1 MKYYF
6 INTANQ
12 QEGPIDVHEFA
23 SHGVTDQSFVWR
35 EGMADWKRAG
45 DCDELKSFFE
55 APATQIHPAAEE
67 PPAAT
72 DCNDGV
78 PAPPC
83 HLTAAITGLVLM
95 TIPIPYVAL
104 LGGAALGITEDDID
118 DISGF
123 GREIAGVGIGVMIR
137 DEQGEG
143 KLSVRTSPEY
153 DASAI
158 CTALGGGGHRA
169 AAGATVPGGIAAAKA
184 AVLRV
189 LTDMG
194 VL

>member
-6 INTANQ
+6 INACNQ

-23 SHGVTDQSFVWR
+23 SHGVTDQSFVWC

-55 APATQIHPAAEE
+55 APTTQIHPSFEE
-67 PPAAT
+67 TNAT
-72 DCNDGV
+72 TDYSNDV

-104 LGGAALGITEDDID
+104 FGGAALGITGIVLNVCAYNFWKKGNYAVMQRLDTKARKL
-118 DISGF
+118 SK
-123 GREIAGVGIGVMIR
+123 AALWVGIGTWIFFIVLVI
-137 DEQGEG
+137 
-143 KLSVRTSPEY
+143 
-153 DASAI
+153 
-158 CTALGGGGHRA
+158 ALA
-169 AAGATVPGGIAAAKA
+169 CS
-184 AVLRV
+184 
-189 LTDMG
+189 
-194 VL
+194 

>member
-55 APATQIHPAAEE
+55 APATQIHPSFEE
-67 PPAAT
+67 ANATT

-104 LGGAALGITEDDID
+104 LGGAALGITAIVLNVCAYNFWKKVTTP
-118 DISGF
+118 SCNASTTKHASSQRLPYGWALAP
-123 GREIAGVGIGVMIR
+123 G
-137 DEQGEG
+137 
-143 KLSVRTSPEY
+143 LSSSRCCSSPWPAPDHSHHFSNGNHY
-153 DASAI
+153 D
-158 CTALGGGGHRA
+158 
-169 AAGATVPGGIAAAKA
+169 
-184 AVLRV
+184 
-189 LTDMG
+189 
-194 VL
+194 

>member
-23 SHGVTDQSFVWR
+23 SHGVTDQSFVWC

-45 DCDELKSFFE
+45 DCDKLKNFFE
-55 APATQIHPAAEE
+55 APATQIHPSFEE
-67 PPAAT
+67 ANAT
-72 DCNDGV
+72 TDYSDGV

-104 LGGAALGITEDDID
+104 FGGAALGITGIVLNVCAYNFWKKGNYAVMQRLDDKARKL
-118 DISGF
+118 SK
-123 GREIAGVGIGVMIR
+123 AALWVGIGTWIVFFTVLLI
-137 DEQGEG
+137 
-143 KLSVRTSPEY
+143 
-153 DASAI
+153 
-158 CTALGGGGHRA
+158 ALA
-169 AAGATVPGGIAAAKA
+169 CA
-184 AVLRV
+184 
-189 LTDMG
+189 
-194 VL
+194 

>member
-35 EGMADWKRAG
+35 EGM
-45 DCDELKSFFE
+45 

-104 LGGAALGITEDDID
+104 LGGAALGITAIVLNVCAYNFWKKGNYAVMQRLDDKARKL
-118 DISGF
+118 SK
-123 GREIAGVGIGVMIR
+123 AALWVGIGTWIVFFTVLLI
-137 DEQGEG
+137 
-143 KLSVRTSPEY
+143 
-153 DASAI
+153 
-158 CTALGGGGHRA
+158 ALA
-169 AAGATVPGGIAAAKA
+169 CA
-184 AVLRV
+184 
-189 LTDMG
+189 
-194 VL
+194 

>member
-83 HLTAAITGLVLM
+83 HLTAAITG
-95 TIPIPYVAL
+95 
-104 LGGAALGITEDDID
+104 
-118 DISGF
+118 SC
-123 GREIAGVGIGVMIR
+123 
-137 DEQGEG
+137 
-143 KLSVRTSPEY
+143 S
-153 DASAI
+153 
-158 CTALGGGGHRA
+158 
-169 AAGATVPGGIAAAKA
+169 
-184 AVLRV
+184 
-189 LTDMG
+189 
-194 VL
+194 

>member
-104 LGGAALGITEDDID
+104 LGGAALGITAIVLNVCAYNFWKKGNYAVMQRLDDKARKL
-118 DISGF
+118 SKV
-123 GREIAGVGIGVMIR
+123 ALWVGIGTWIFFIVLVIIM
-137 DEQGEG
+137 
-143 KLSVRTSPEY
+143 V
-153 DASAI
+153 
-158 CTALGGGGHRA
+158 CA
-169 AAGATVPGGIAAAKA
+169 ARPCPP
-184 AVLRV
+184 LQ
-189 LTDMG
+189 
-194 VL
+194 